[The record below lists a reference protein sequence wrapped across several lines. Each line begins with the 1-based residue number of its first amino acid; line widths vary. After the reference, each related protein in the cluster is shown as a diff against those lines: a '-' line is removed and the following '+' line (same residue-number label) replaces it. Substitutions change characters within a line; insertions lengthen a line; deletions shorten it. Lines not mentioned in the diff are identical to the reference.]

1 MLKVALNNIKLNQT
15 NLVLNFQFSFYINLF
30 VLGIKRGNTA
40 VAFFTYLSQSLSLA
54 SVKKHQTIIYDS
66 VDLNIGNGYDKK
78 TGKFTTPS
86 SGLYVFHVTTGSLDS
101 SHSIVELVV
110 NNVVKDI
117 GWADSMDHNDRAV
130 SSTATPV
137 TLNEGDVVLA
147 RIGEHHGGKVIE
159 SNNYIR
165 SSFSGF
171 KLNNKLCDYS

>member
-1 MLKVALNNIKLNQT
+1 MFHGISPSDIFHYIVHH
-15 NLVLNFQFSFYINLF
+15 QF
-30 VLGIKRGNTA
+30 
-40 VAFFTYLSQSLSLA
+40 LA

-117 GWADSMDHNDRAV
+117 GWADSMDHNDC
-130 SSTATPV
+130 
-137 TLNEGDVVLA
+137 LVLFD
-147 RIGEHHGGKVIE
+147 R
-159 SNNYIR
+159 
-165 SSFSGF
+165 
-171 KLNNKLCDYS
+171 C

>member
-1 MLKVALNNIKLNQT
+1 MALNNIKLNQT

-30 VLGIKRGNTA
+30 VLGIKSGNTA

-54 SVKKHQTIIYDS
+54 SVTKYQTIIYDS

-86 SGLYVFHVTTGSLDS
+86 SGLYVFHITTGSFDI

-117 GWADSMDHNDRAV
+117 GWADSMSHRDRAA

-137 TLNEGDVVLA
+137 SLNKGDVVIA
-147 RIGEHHGGKVIE
+147 RIGEKHGGNKIE
-159 SNNYIR
+159 SNKFIR

-171 KLNNKLCDYS
+171 KLNNKLCDYP

>member
-1 MLKVALNNIKLNQT
+1 M
-15 NLVLNFQFSFYINLF
+15 
-30 VLGIKRGNTA
+30 
-40 VAFFTYLSQSLSLA
+40 
-54 SVKKHQTIIYDS
+54 
-66 VDLNIGNGYDKK
+66 
-78 TGKFTTPS
+78 
-86 SGLYVFHVTTGSLDS
+86 FHITTGSLDS

-117 GWADSMDHNDRAV
+117 GWADSMNHPDRAV

-137 TLNEGDVVLA
+137 SLNKGDVVLA

-159 SNNYIR
+159 SNKFIR